1 MAVNLIMVYAEFGRP
16 PCRIHTVDHT
26 LAQGWIEESNLT
38 DYTNSLGL
46 AHHLR
51 RFTQHAARSSRN
63 VETALLCEQYQFGAF
78 IVSIPSGFSG

>member
-1 MAVNLIMVYAEFGRP
+1 MAVNLIIVCTKFGRP

-46 AHHLR
+46 AHYFG
-51 RFTQHAARSSRN
+51 RFTQHATRSNRN
-63 VETALLCEQYQFGAF
+63 VETAHLCEQYQFGAF
-78 IVSIPSGFSG
+78 IVSIPSGFSE